1 MASDRD
7 YQPIGYAW
15 LAEEFKVAAM
25 PHFVESFVAKPGER
39 KTIEQAD
46 GRIREIYP
54 WSQVKAQSVTDHL
67 EFALKREGL
76 HLQLLRAVLPQVPAD
91 QIRAIVQAK
100 PTGANVRRLW
110 YLWETFTGERLP
122 IADLAM
128 GNYLPLADHELY
140 YSGGIDGRLSR
151 WRLVGNLI
159 GNIHFSPILRRT
171 ARLQAWD
178 VAGLADKCRHVLDQY
193 PANLYQR
200 ALTWLYAKET
210 KSSYAIEHEVA
221 DEPRAGRFIAL
232 LRGAGEKNYFSEDA
246 LCALQKAIVD
256 PRFATDHYRTTQNFV
271 GQTLG
276 PGHELVHLV
285 PPKPGQNLSFL
296 MGHWAMVAH
305 NLLSM
310 PSVPAVS
317 AAAIVSYLFVY
328 FHPFLDG
335 NGRIHRFLIHHFL
348 ARRRFGPEG
357 VILPVSAV
365 MLNRPADYDASL
377 EAFSKPLLERTEFQ
391 LSPLHDMTVTNETLD
406 HFRYIDC
413 TAMAE
418 ALYSFVAETI
428 ETELPRE
435 LAFLRSYDVARAAMR
450 EVVDL
455 PEPHANL
462 FLKLALQNQGRL
474 SKNKRSIPQFEKL
487 TDAEIT
493 GLEDAIRTA
502 YADHM
507 PEPGAL

>member
-1 MASDRD
+1 MATDRD

-15 LAEEFKVAAM
+15 LTKVFGVATM
-25 PHFVESFVAKPGER
+25 PHFVESFVATPGER

-54 WSQVKAQSVTDHL
+54 WSQVKAKSVTDHL

-91 QIRAIVQAK
+91 QIRAIIRAK
-100 PTGANVRRLW
+100 PTGANVRRLG
-110 YLWETFTGERLP
+110 YLWEQFTGDRLP
-122 IADLAM
+122 LPDLDM
-128 GNYLPLADHELY
+128 GNYIPLADPDLY
-140 YSGGIDGRLSR
+140 YSGQNGRLPR

-159 GNIHFSPILRRT
+159 GNSYFSPMLRRT
-171 ARLQAWD
+171 PRLRDWD
-178 VAGLADKCRHVLDQY
+178 QAGLAEKCRLVLDQY
-193 PANLYQR
+193 PPGIYQR
-200 ALTWLYAKET
+200 ALSWLYAKET
-210 KSSYAIEHEVA
+210 KSSYAIEREVA
-221 DEPRAGRFIAL
+221 DETRAGRFIAL
-232 LRGAGEKNYFSEDA
+232 LRGAGEKNYFSEEA
-246 LCALQKAIVD
+246 LCELQQTIVD
-256 PRFATDHYRTTQNFV
+256 PRFATDHYRSTQNFV
-271 GQTLG
+271 GQTLSA
-276 PGHELVHLV
+276 GHELVHLV

-305 NLLSM
+305 SLLSM
-310 PSVPAVS
+310 PSVPTVS
-317 AAAIVSYLFVY
+317 AAAIISYLFVF

-335 NGRIHRFLIHHFL
+335 NGRIHRFLIHHIL
-348 ARRRFGPEG
+348 ARRNFGPQG

-377 EAFSKPLLERTEFQ
+377 EAFSKPLLERSEFQ
-391 LSPLHDMTVTNETLD
+391 LSPLNDMTVTNETLD

-435 LAFLRSYDVARAAMR
+435 LAFLRSYDIARAAMR

-462 FLKLALQNQGRL
+462 FLKLALQNQSRL
-474 SKNKRSIPQFEKL
+474 SKKKRSIPQFEML
-487 TDAEIT
+487 TDTEIT
-493 GLEDAIRTA
+493 RLEDAIRTA

-507 PEPGAL
+507 PEPSTL